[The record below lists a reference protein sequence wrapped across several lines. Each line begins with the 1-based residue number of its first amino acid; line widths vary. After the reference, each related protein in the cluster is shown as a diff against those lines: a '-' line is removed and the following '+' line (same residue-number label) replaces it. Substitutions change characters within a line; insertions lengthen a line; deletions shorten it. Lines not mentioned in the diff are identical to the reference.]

1 MVLPDVLE
9 AINRWLD
16 DDREL
21 CVPKLR
27 EIIPAHPDFMLF
39 ATRNPP
45 TFYGGHKML
54 PRAFRSHF
62 VEIHVDEIPEDK
74 LSTIL
79 DKRCKI
85 SESYAKKM
93 VEVMKELELRRQNS
107 KVFAGKHGFIISRDL
122 FRWADHFRTF
132 RNSYEDLARDDYYLL
147 TERLR
152 DEGEKK
158 VVLTV
163 LEKHLRVKLVRDN
176 FSYQK
181 LGAGNNV
188 FSSGKH
194 A

>member
-1 MVLPDVLE
+1 MNIDDKKAEIDESKINAVVGRTQQQFLGRIGVIEVEDERKSQSVSTSQRFTLLPWMDGVAWLVLILG
-9 AINRWLD
+9 L
-16 DDREL
+16 
-21 CVPKLR
+21 
-27 EIIPAHPDFMLF
+27 
-39 ATRNPP
+39 
-45 TFYGGHKML
+45 
-54 PRAFRSHF
+54 
-62 VEIHVDEIPEDK
+62 EDK
-74 LSTIL
+74 LSIIS

-93 VEVMKELELRRQNS
+93 VEVMKELELPRQNS

-122 FRWADHFRTF
+122 FRWADHFKTS
-132 RNSYEDLARDDYYLL
+132 RNSYEDLARDDYCLL

-158 VVLTV
+158 VVLIV

-176 FSYQK
+176 FYYQK

-188 FSSGKH
+188 FSSCKH